1 MFQKIRNFLQ
11 KKYFFYYLSLSTF
24 CVPEQGGSK
33 KAKTPW
39 KKMFVVC
46 MTLSEMGVGN
56 ALTQNYDSLS
66 YTQCKKRWGGVVFT
80 MKDMTLE
87 YLIKIGGQ

>member
-1 MFQKIRNFLQ
+1 MLNLIQNLCIICSKKFEFFTK

-39 KKMFVVC
+39 EKMFVVC

-56 ALTQNYDSLS
+56 ALTQKL
-66 YTQCKKRWGGVVFT
+66 RFT
-80 MKDMTLE
+80 F
-87 YLIKIGGQ
+87 IHSV